1 MAGKGKKIKW
11 RGQKQEGKTPYKGGR
26 KPPVKLSSSSAR
38 ADVVHPPISGATAGQ
53 GRLGQRRVHV
63 LTSQDFPADWKLWE
77 CVLLMKPGEDPRD
90 FGRRRDVWLMPHS
103 LKVAGRMLMCEFES
117 ASVLV
122 LRRQRVA
129 V

>member
-1 MAGKGKKIKW
+1 
-11 RGQKQEGKTPYKGGR
+11 
-26 KPPVKLSSSSAR
+26 
-38 ADVVHPPISGATAGQ
+38 VHPPISGATAGQ